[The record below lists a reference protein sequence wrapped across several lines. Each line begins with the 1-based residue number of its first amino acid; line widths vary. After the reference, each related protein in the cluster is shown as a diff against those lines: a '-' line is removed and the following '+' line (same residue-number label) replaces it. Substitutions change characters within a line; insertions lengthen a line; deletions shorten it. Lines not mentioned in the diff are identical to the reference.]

1 MTPGLMSHIALWV
14 LVGILYVAVLM
25 LYRHFG
31 HQLLSEQERQNAQ
44 GPMVDEL
51 AEVVV
56 ETIDGRN
63 YSFSEARRSHL
74 IVFTSPKCRACTR
87 IKPVLG
93 SLAAGESSGTA
104 IMIVHS
110 GDTGSARSYVEN
122 LPANVLAVAD
132 VARDL
137 FRHWQV
143 RSTPFCVVMD
153 GNAVVRMKGVGTSE
167 KRVRSLFDAAEKTA
181 HSDSRKPDARRAASA

>member
-1 MTPGLMSHIALWV
+1 
-14 LVGILYVAVLM
+14 
-25 LYRHFG
+25 
-31 HQLLSEQERQNAQ
+31 
-44 GPMVDEL
+44 
-51 AEVVV
+51 
-56 ETIDGRN
+56 
-63 YSFSEARRSHL
+63 
-74 IVFTSPKCRACTR
+74 
-87 IKPVLG
+87 
-93 SLAAGESSGTA
+93 
-104 IMIVHS
+104 MIVHS